1 MKNPIIAKLI
11 ENNLA
16 EISGDRI
23 NLGFSIDEK
32 IFLQLDVNDMKAEFY
47 FDSESG
53 KLNFEKVLGRDENN
67 DFYNEENGNLNS
79 RKEAI
84 KVVIV
89 NVLVNI
95 YNNL

>member
-23 NLGFSIDEK
+23 NLDFSIDEK